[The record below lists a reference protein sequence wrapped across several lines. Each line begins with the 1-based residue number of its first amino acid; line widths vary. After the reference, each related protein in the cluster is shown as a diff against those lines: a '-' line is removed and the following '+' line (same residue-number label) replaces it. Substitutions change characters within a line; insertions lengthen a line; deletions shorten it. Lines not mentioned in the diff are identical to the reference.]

1 MVKQPYSCLLKVLG
15 GVGWDKNEFLESN
28 QHVYGGE
35 DTRIIV
41 YNMERWL
48 KGRALGKH

>member
-1 MVKQPYSCLLKVLG
+1 MGQEWV
-15 GVGWDKNEFLESN
+15 LESN

-35 DTRIIV
+35 DIRIIV

-48 KGRALGKH
+48 KKKKKEIEMIREKNPWE